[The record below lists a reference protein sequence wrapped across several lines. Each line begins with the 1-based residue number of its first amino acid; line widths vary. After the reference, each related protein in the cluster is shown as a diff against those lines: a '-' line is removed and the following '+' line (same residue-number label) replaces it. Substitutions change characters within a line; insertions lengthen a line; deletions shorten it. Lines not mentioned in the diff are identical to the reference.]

1 MSGPGH
7 GEVADDNEDADLS
20 PVSFPTIDVT
30 VCSFAL
36 HLLDGSSQLWAL
48 LSELSWRTT
57 WLIVLEPHKKPEVRT
72 LPALSPTIF
81 IPSELETFRSSR
93 VGVGHNGTT
102 LNGGTASEYKEK
114 ELRSLKTGM
123 NHCFWYN

>member
-57 WLIVLEPHKKPEVRT
+57 WLIVLEPHKKPEVSAS
-72 LPALSPTIF
+72 PALLPSIL
-81 IPSELETFRSSR
+81 IPSEPGTLRSSR

-102 LNGGTASEYKEK
+102 TNGRTVWEHKGR

-123 NHCFWYN
+123 NHCF